1 MENTKPTFMSKIVWS
16 GVASG
21 VIGVLA
27 AVNLIPAEM
36 ETQVTEATLMI
47 MGVLIPILRVFFT
60 DKKLA

>member
-1 MENTKPTFMSKIVWS
+1 MENTKPTWASKIVWS

-21 VIGVLA
+21 AIGILA

-36 ETQVTEATLMI
+36 EQQVTEAALMI